1 MELFQISHALKQA
14 QSNCPEIP
22 ALEARLLL
30 QHLMQVDRA
39 WLIAHEND
47 ALEANIHAEFQA
59 LLKRRL
65 SGEPL
70 AYIVGYRE
78 FYGLKLKVT
87 PDTLI
92 PRADTETLVE
102 AALQKIS
109 SELSFP
115 RRREN
120 IAQRSFE
127 VRPSSL
133 NSTKDQKPL
142 DSRLRGNDV
151 LKVLDLGT
159 GSGAIALAIAKHRP
173 QAHVLAVDASERA
186 LNVAHE
192 NAQMLNINNIS
203 FLRSNWFDALKGELF
218 DVIVSNPP
226 YIEEND
232 PHLQQADLRFEPITA
247 LTAGKDGLND
257 LRAIIDR
264 AKDFLNPEGWLMLE
278 HGYNQARSVVN
289 LMWEAGFAEMAHK
302 YDLAGIERVTMGR
315 RQ

>member
-1 MELFQISHALKQA
+1 MTSFQISHVFKQA
-14 QSNCPEIP
+14 QSGYLEIP
-22 ALEARLLL
+22 ALEVRLLL
-30 QHLMQVDRA
+30 QHLLNVDRA
-39 WLIAHEND
+39 WLISHEND

-109 SELSFP
+109 SE
-115 RRREN
+115 
-120 IAQRSFE
+120 
-127 VRPSSL
+127 
-133 NSTKDQKPL
+133 KDQKPL

-159 GSGAIALAIAKHRP
+159 GSGAIALAIAKYRP
-173 QAHVLAVDASERA
+173 QAHVLAVDASKRA

-278 HGYNQARSVVN
+278 HGYNQARAVAN
-289 LMWEAGFAEMAHK
+289 LMRGAGFAEVAHK
-302 YDLAGIERVTMGR
+302 YDLAGIARVTLAR
-315 RQ
+315 RTG